1 MFQLPIGNLGTI
13 IRNLGIL
20 LIVSVEYFIKIRN
33 QGTFV
38 RKSDTVYLNK
48 PD

>member
-1 MFQLPIGNLGTI
+1 MLQLLKSNLGTI

-20 LIVSVEYFIKIRN
+20 LIVNVEHFIKIRN
-33 QGTFV
+33 QGTSV

-48 PD
+48 TD